1 MIYIF
6 QQLYQV
12 PCKVQ
17 LSMKLRFVKTDL
29 DEDNNPIT
37 LTKFVITNEKQS
49 RVFNDVG
56 TQDYMQMAFDRFD
69 KFINDW
75 SEHGS
80 GWQLE
85 EIVNMNIRVSLV
97 KIICG
102 SGTVKLPPV
111 LLGKKAVLNID
122 SPDGQCFQYAVV
134 AALHHTDSAVNSRHK
149 NHASNYTKFLHYY
162 NFSCF
167 NGPVDA
173 SELKQFEK
181 LNPNVSLTAI
191 IWEKDKPRMCYT
203 THNTNGKIAI
213 ILFYAGH
220 WLPVMSL
227 GRLLGSADVNSAYC
241 HKCLGNFYKPEK
253 LEKHIPKC
261 LGQQET
267 MPSDKIFKWDD
278 MKKSLPPPYVLYC
291 DIESLLQKTHVP
303 GIIHEHVPIS
313 VGCILVPNGEL
324 KSSPIADANQIKI
337 FTGTDCMTK
346 FVNYIHQ
353 LQSQLFEWCHDKC
366 KVPIDFTIQQRC
378 STCKC

>member
-1 MIYIF
+1 
-6 QQLYQV
+6 
-12 PCKVQ
+12 
-17 LSMKLRFVKTDL
+17 MKLRFVKTDL
-29 DEDNNPIT
+29 DEDDNPTT

-49 RVFNDVG
+49 RVFNDDG
-56 TQDYMQMAFDRFD
+56 AIDYMQMAFDRFD
-69 KFINDW
+69 QFITIW

-134 AALHHTDSAVNSRHK
+134 AALHHTDPCINSTHR
-149 NHASNYTKFLHYY
+149 NRYSNYTRFLQHY

-181 LNPNVSLTAI
+181 LNQQVSLTAI

-203 THNTNGKIAI
+203 THNTGKIAI

-220 WLPVMSL
+220 WLPVVSL
-227 GRLLGSADVNSAYC
+227 DRLLGSKNVDSAYC
-241 HKCLGNFYKPEK
+241 HKCLGNFHKPEL
-253 LEKHIPKC
+253 LEKHVQKC

-267 MPSDKIFKWDD
+267 MPTDKIFKWDD
-278 MKKSLPPPYVLYC
+278 MKKSLPPPYVMYC
-291 DIESLLQKTHVP
+291 DIESLLQKTNIP
-303 GIIHEHVPIS
+303 GIIHEHLPIS
-313 VGCILVPNGEL
+313 IGCILVPNSEL
-324 KSSPIADANQIKI
+324 KSS
-337 FTGTDCMTK
+337 TD
-346 FVNYIHQ
+346 H
-353 LQSQLFEWCHDKC
+353 
-366 KVPIDFTIQQRC
+366 RR
-378 STCKC
+378 

>member
-1 MIYIF
+1 MSRRLPQLVLPSSGECITTERLYHKTGCFSIYKFKPVTTTLILNDFVFAVTPSMMFIF
-6 QQLYQV
+6 QQLYTV
-12 PCKVQ
+12 PCKLQ

-29 DEDNNPIT
+29 DEDDNPTT
-37 LTKFVITNEKQS
+37 LTKFVITNEKQG
-49 RVFNDVG
+49 RVFNDDG
-56 TQDYMQMAFDRFD
+56 AIDYMQMAFDRFD
-69 KFINDW
+69 QFITVW

-134 AALHHTDSAVNSRHK
+134 AALHHTDPCINSTHR
-149 NHASNYTKFLHYY
+149 NRYSNYTRYLQHY

-181 LNPNVSLTAI
+181 LNPSVSLTAI

-203 THNTNGKIAI
+203 THNTGKIAI

-220 WLPVMSL
+220 WLPVVSL
-227 GRLLGSADVNSAYC
+227 DRLLGSKNVCSAYC
-241 HKCLGNFYKPEK
+241 HKCLGNF
-253 LEKHIPKC
+253 HH
-261 LGQQET
+261 T
-267 MPSDKIFKWDD
+267 
-278 MKKSLPPPYVLYC
+278 
-291 DIESLLQKTHVP
+291 
-303 GIIHEHVPIS
+303 
-313 VGCILVPNGEL
+313 
-324 KSSPIADANQIKI
+324 
-337 FTGTDCMTK
+337 
-346 FVNYIHQ
+346 
-353 LQSQLFEWCHDKC
+353 
-366 KVPIDFTIQQRC
+366 
-378 STCKC
+378 